1 MLLLIEPGPGIG
13 PIYKLITGARH
24 SVDLTMYE
32 LADPAAEA
40 DLAADAARGVDV
52 RVLLDQHLEKSA
64 NTGAYDYLSAQLAAA
79 SGDIDA
85 HAAVP
90 AKDLRGAH
98 RYGEIVKVLRVA
110 GRVDDAEQWP
120 RQGLAEHPWGPETD
134 RLRNQLVDLLLDDG
148 AGADAVARPP
158 RDRRTAD
165 YSSGLPPLADLRQR
179 HRRKTFFVAKLDKAL
194 VRH

>member
-64 NTGAYDYLSAQLAAA
+64 NTGAYDYLSAQLAAV

-110 GRVDDAEQWP
+110 GRDDDAEQWA
-120 RQGLAEHPWGPETD
+120 RQGLAEHPLGPQTD

-148 AGADAVARPP
+148 AGADAVAVR
-158 RDRRTAD
+158 REIYERRTIHQD
-165 YSSGLPPLADLRQR
+165 YLPWP
-179 HRRKTFFVAKLDKAL
+179 T
-194 VRH
+194 